1 MLRRMQRYILFNI
14 KVYFLRINSHRLSFF
29 SVSCCYFIYFFCKYF
44 YLLYLCEVETKRM
57 KNRNI
62 TNFKSLK

>member
-14 KVYFLRINSHRLSFF
+14 KVFFLRINSHRLSFF

-44 YLLYLCEVETKRM
+44 YLLYLCGVETKRM